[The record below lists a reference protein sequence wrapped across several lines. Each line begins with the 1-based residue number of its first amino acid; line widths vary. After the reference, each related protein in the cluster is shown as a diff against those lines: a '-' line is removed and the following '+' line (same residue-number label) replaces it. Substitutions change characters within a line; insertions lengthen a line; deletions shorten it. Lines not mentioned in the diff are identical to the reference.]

1 MSLKRAERAKA
12 NFSHALS
19 IVLPDR
25 MMTILAVHYRLLHGL
40 LELCMRQ
47 EHPLEYK
54 YTIELACD
62 FNKGRVDVKH
72 GLHDEK
78 FTQWLTVMEHSVA
91 MLAVRG
97 WKSQEMASF
106 FGFPC
111 IRSSITLRRCT
122 AAWAS
127 QIAAGC
133 ERCLRSKLPF

>member
-12 NFSHALS
+12 DFFHALS

-25 MMTILAVHYRLLHGL
+25 MMTILAVHYRFLHEL
-40 LELCMRQ
+40 PKLCMRQ

-62 FNKGRVDVKH
+62 FNKGRVDVEH

-91 MLAVRG
+91 MLAARG
-97 WKSQEMASF
+97 WKEQGGGLIFWISLHTVKHHLASVHSCL
-106 FGFPC
+106 GVSN
-111 IRSSITLRRCT
+111 RRGLRE
-122 AAWAS
+122 A
-127 QIAAGC
+127 
-133 ERCLRSKLPF
+133 LKV

>member
-1 MSLKRAERAKA
+1 
-12 NFSHALS
+12 
-19 IVLPDR
+19 
-25 MMTILAVHYRLLHGL
+25 
-40 LELCMRQ
+40 MRQ

-97 WKSQEMASF
+97 WKSKEMASF
-106 FGFPC
+106 FDFPAYDQASPC
-111 IRSSITLRRCT
+111 VGAQLLGRLKSPR
-122 AAWAS
+122 AARGA
-127 QIAAGC
+127 
-133 ERCLRSKLPF
+133 